1 MELGGHSLLAT
12 RITGRVSKIFR
23 LTLPLRVFFE
33 DATVAGVARAVVAHE
48 PKAGQ
53 AALIARLFLKAQ
65 QMTVEER
72 EQLRRDDGRPDKL
85 TVSS

>member
-1 MELGGHSLLAT
+1 MDAPTEERHPGTTSIDTHTSLD
-12 RITGRVSKIFR
+12 I
-23 LTLPLRVFFE
+23 LRALNAE